1 MYSKFEQLLQNNKV
15 TAFQVSKATGI
26 SSGNLSDWKKGKVK
40 RLSAGN
46 LKKIADYFNVSVDYF
61 FDNDED
67 IPELINGDK
76 ELTEY
81 LEDLRN
87 RPEMRMLFSITS
99 TCTKEEVEQ
108 AVRII
113 EALRNG
119 K

>member
-1 MYSKFEQLLQNNKV
+1 MFFDTF
-15 TAFQVSKATGI
+15 TALCNQKGVSPTKATLDCGASKSGVSYWKNGGI
-26 SSGNLSDWKKGKVK
+26 PST
-40 RLSAGN
+40 
-46 LKKIADYFNVSVDYF
+46 KILNNMAKYFNVSVDYLLE
-61 FDNDED
+61 ND